1 MALYD
6 NELNP
11 HNKDEFPPAHTSEHL
26 LNQLMIR
33 MFGAARSNNAH
44 IERKK
49 SKMTFVLDHK
59 PDRKIERAIEDEM
72 NRLIELDM
80 PVTYEL
86 VDREHI
92 PEGVSLDKLPE
103 EATERYNL

>member
-6 NELNP
+6 YELNP

-92 PEGVSLDKLPE
+92 PEGSVLTSCLRKRL
-103 EATERYNL
+103 ERYNL